1 MIVQTAFLRCPPD
14 RADTLATA
22 LARVAAVALQY
33 EPETV
38 DYLVLR
44 GPSGGDTILFTTV
57 ETFSSPEG
65 MEVHNTSAC
74 VAAFFNEAGPILSGQ
89 PEVIVNTVVPAALS

>member
-1 MIVQTAFLRCPPD
+1 
-14 RADTLATA
+14 
-22 LARVAAVALQY
+22 
-33 EPETV
+33 
-38 DYLVLR
+38 
-44 GPSGGDTILFTTV
+44 
-57 ETFSSPEG
+57 